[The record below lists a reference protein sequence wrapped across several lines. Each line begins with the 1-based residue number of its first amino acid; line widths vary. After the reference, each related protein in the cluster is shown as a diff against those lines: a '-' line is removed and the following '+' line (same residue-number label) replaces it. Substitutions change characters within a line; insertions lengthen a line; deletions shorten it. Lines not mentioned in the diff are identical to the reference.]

1 MIRLLIILIY
11 LSFWYPMRDA
21 VSPKRAYSLS
31 DDCLI
36 ETRKRLM
43 AHIEQLHNTDVI
55 GLFPQLITV
64 CPVVAFT
71 IPCIP
76 PVGAWTHNRL
86 SSQFGWRLHPIQGR
100 YKHHEGMDIA
110 GPHQLVRSTASGTI
124 IKTGYERGLGLYVVV
139 DHGNSYQTIYGHL
152 ALVSCKNGQVIQIG
166 ESLGVLGQTGQA
178 TGLHLHYAVRKSGQ
192 YLNPAAYLTLGLN
205 VVAHYQ
211 SAYP

>member
-1 MIRLLIILIY
+1 MIRLLTILTY
-11 LSFWYPMRDA
+11 MSFWYPIRHA
-21 VSPKRAYSLS
+21 VAQKRAYSLS
-31 DDCLI
+31 DVCLI
-36 ETRKRLM
+36 ETKKRLM
-43 AHIEQLHNTDVI
+43 AHIQQLPYTDVI
-55 GLFPQLITV
+55 ELFPQLIAV
-64 CPVVAFT
+64 CPAVAFT

-110 GPHQLVRSTASGTI
+110 GPHQLVRSTASGKI

-152 ALVSCKNGQVIQIG
+152 ASVSCKNGQVIQIG

-178 TGLHLHYAVRKSGQ
+178 TGLHLHYAVRKAGQ

-205 VVAHYQ
+205 VVANYQ
-211 SAYP
+211 SANP